1 MTTPKIVF
9 RISNDDLRTLAETYK
24 ITDMETGNSTSTF
37 ILQYWKKTF
46 KTGMFEITR
55 TGLLREATWAR
66 KNGFTEWSEL
76 VSSWAEQ
83 AVPL

>member
-1 MTTPKIVF
+1 MATQKRIF
-9 RISNDDLRTLAETYK
+9 RISNDQLRTLAETYK

-46 KTGMFEITR
+46 KTGTFEITR

-66 KNGFTEWSEL
+66 KNGFSEWSEL
-76 VSSWAEQ
+76 VSSWADQ
-83 AVPL
+83 AVPV